1 MSKKILIASDDSL
14 LLDRTG
20 GKLMTEDYEV
30 LVARDGLDA
39 IAGIVEHRPDMI
51 IVDTA
56 IPRVGGYG
64 ICALIKDNIEF
75 GATPVVV
82 VSDRGG
88 LFDRARSD
96 TLGAIRHLVKPID
109 DDELV
114 EMANRYTDA

>member
-1 MSKKILIASDDSL
+1 MPKKILIASDDSL
-14 LLDRTG
+14 LLDRAG
-20 GKLMTEDYEV
+20 GKLMSEGYEV
-30 LVARDGLDA
+30 LAARDGLDA

-64 ICALIKDNIEF
+64 ICALVKDNIEF
-75 GATPVVV
+75 SVTPVVV

-96 TLGAIRHLVKPID
+96 TLGAIRHVIKPID

-114 EMANRYTDA
+114 DMANRYVNA